1 MKKNLI
7 SFLTYNYFAQKVL
20 HYLFIFKTRDYLRK
34 IYNYLFKNYNNEFFF
49 KKEIKNSKKYK
60 EGWSIIFLTFE
71 VKKNLT
77 KKINKYKKIFKKK
90 NYEII
95 VLTNFNKSKISIK
108 NVNIINLNSE
118 KITLGKKRNLAI
130 KLTKFKNIIMTLD
143 YFLLKKFDIKNIEK
157 EISKNDLLVPKIKT
171 IDGKRYLDWLYL
183 DYPKIGKSFS
193 PYDVKDRRYIYFH
206 GSYFIFKKK
215 FIEKNMFS
223 NFLDHKQGEDID
235 WSLKVRK
242 KIKFKL
248 TNYLDLVVERFSYQ
262 SVVLNDKNFIKN
274 NISQNIKNDA

>member
-108 NVNIINLNSE
+108 KLSVP
-118 KITLGKKRNLAI
+118 RN
-130 KLTKFKNIIMTLD
+130 FG
-143 YFLLKKFDIKNIEK
+143 YGGLL
-157 EISKNDLLVPKIKT
+157 
-171 IDGKRYLDWLYL
+171 
-183 DYPKIGKSFS
+183 
-193 PYDVKDRRYIYFH
+193 DRRDFVTFFRKNAFQTSYI
-206 GSYFIFKKK
+206 
-215 FIEKNMFS
+215 
-223 NFLDHKQGEDID
+223 
-235 WSLKVRK
+235 
-242 KIKFKL
+242 
-248 TNYLDLVVERFSYQ
+248 
-262 SVVLNDKNFIKN
+262 VL
-274 NISQNIKNDA
+274 